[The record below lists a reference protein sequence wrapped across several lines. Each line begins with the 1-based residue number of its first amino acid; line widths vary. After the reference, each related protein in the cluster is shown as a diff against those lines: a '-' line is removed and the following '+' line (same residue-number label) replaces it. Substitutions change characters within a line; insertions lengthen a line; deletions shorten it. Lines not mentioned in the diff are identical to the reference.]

1 MFCAL
6 LASAPGSNCISPT
19 HPLDMPLFI
28 TAELSGKTDLERAR
42 EDMIVDCLDDAISPF
57 LHPGH
62 VMNPDVQARVC
73 CSQQQIQCG
82 LEMCMGIGTQMCQ
95 KMGMRIME
103 EYT

>member
-1 MFCAL
+1 
-6 LASAPGSNCISPT
+6 
-19 HPLDMPLFI
+19 MPLFI

-73 CSQQQIQCG
+73 RSQQQIQCG

-95 KMGMRIME
+95 KMGMRIGRVHVTVGMKMA
-103 EYT
+103 TFS

>member
-1 MFCAL
+1 MFVCHEYFWRGCF
-6 LASAPGSNCISPT
+6 APSWLVLPGATAFPPT

-73 CSQQQIQCG
+73 RSQQQIQCG
-82 LEMCMGIGTQMCQ
+82 L
-95 KMGMRIME
+95 
-103 EYT
+103 